1 LDAALYDPAP
11 RRTPGQKGRPCLK
24 GARQATL
31 AERLVEPTTAWQT
44 VTVCWYG
51 GSRREVDVVS
61 GTAVW
66 DHSGL
71 APVPLRWVLIRDPKT
86 ERQAVGV
93 GRLRHRLAATSKA
106 QAIAYAL
113 AFQASDNTAIQEL
126 SAVFGDKSIV
136 TCI

>member
-1 LDAALYDPAP
+1 MPHRATWRRLDAALYDPAP
-11 RRTPGQKGRPCLK
+11 PRSLRKVGQPHVK
-24 GARQATL
+24 GARQPSLT
-31 AERLVEPTTAWQT
+31 ERL
-44 VTVCWYG
+44 G
-51 GSRREVDVVS
+51 
-61 GTAVW
+61 
-66 DHSGL
+66 
-71 APVPLRWVLIRDPKT
+71 DPKT